1 MAGWKSW
8 ICIFDG
14 TVIFLFFNAL
24 SEEER
29 IGKEKEMRKSNSMKY
44 K

>member
-8 ICIFDG
+8 ISIFDG

-29 IGKEKEMRKSNSMKY
+29 IGERDGDEKIELY
-44 K
+44 EV